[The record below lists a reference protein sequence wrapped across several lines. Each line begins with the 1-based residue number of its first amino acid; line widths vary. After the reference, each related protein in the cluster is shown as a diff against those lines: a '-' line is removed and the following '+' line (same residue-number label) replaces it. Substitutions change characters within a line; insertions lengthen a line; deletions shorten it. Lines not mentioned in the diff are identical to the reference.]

1 MLSNLGFNKIQ
12 LQTLLKQLSGGEATR
27 VAMAEMF
34 IKPTNVLVLDEPTN
48 FIDVFTIE
56 ALEVFLKNYP
66 GTVIFT
72 SHDDEFVNR
81 VAQQIYKIDNQT
93 LHHIL

>member
-1 MLSNLGFNKIQ
+1 MGFIKIQ
-12 LQTLLKQLSGGEATR
+12 LQTPLKQLSGGEATR

-56 ALEVFLKNYP
+56 ALEALEVFLKNYP

-72 SHDDEFVNR
+72 SHDDKFVNR